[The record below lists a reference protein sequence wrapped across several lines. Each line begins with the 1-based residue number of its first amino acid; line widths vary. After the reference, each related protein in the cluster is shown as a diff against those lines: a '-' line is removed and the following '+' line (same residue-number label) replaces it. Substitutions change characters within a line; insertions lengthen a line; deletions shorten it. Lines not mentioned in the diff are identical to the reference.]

1 MDKYN
6 NLKMDNKKNINPEF
20 FNLFAQE
27 LEKIDEKEKEE
38 EKKKNKGNKE
48 NKKVNKE
55 ENTNDNIVI
64 FISKR
69 EVRIVR
75 KLLNLVDNLI
85 VNSNKK

>member
-1 MDKYN
+1 MEKYN
-6 NLKMDNKKNINPEF
+6 NLKVDNKKNINPEF

-27 LEKIDEKEKEE
+27 LERIDEKEEE
-38 EKKKNKGNKE
+38 RKRNKE
-48 NKKVNKE
+48 IKKVNKE
-55 ENTNDNIVI
+55 VNTNENIVI